1 VLTTTD
7 GGIEMRVLLAYD
19 GSRDAQQA
27 ANLVAATAWPP
38 GSTVRVIGVIEPAV
52 LAATA
57 WPTAMP
63 DYFAEADQQ
72 LTDYYTNELA
82 EVVKRLEATERAVES
97 AVLRGRPATAIVDE
111 AAAFAADL
119 VVVGSRGR
127 GAIGSLILGSVSGE
141 VVDHAPC
148 PVLIAR
154 GSTVTRVV
162 FATDGSAVAASAQQV
177 LTAWPMFRSIPIRVV
192 SVADVIEPWHPGIA
206 PTMYAQVIEAQAR
219 DLEQARSDHE
229 RIANES
235 AEALRGAGLDATAE
249 TRVGDA
255 AAQIIAASVA
265 WGADLIVLGSRG
277 RTGLT
282 RLVLGSVARNVV
294 HGSATSTLVVRGT
307 TSKDAVA

>member
-82 EVVKRLEATERAVES
+82 EVVKRLEATDRAVES

-255 AAQIIAASVA
+255 AAQIIAASMA